1 MNDASSGSA
10 CHNQTCRLILMIF
23 GRFRLATVTV
33 SAHRFV
39 NGMPSTDLWA
49 VIPHLMVVLACT
61 CMLCYR
67 MCHAMVALRDGGGC
81 NDIGNGVR
89 RWAER
94 AC

>member
-10 CHNQTCRLILMIF
+10 CHNQTCRLILMIY

-49 VIPHLMVVLACT
+49 VIPFSPLSM
-61 CMLCYR
+61 
-67 MCHAMVALRDGGGC
+67 
-81 NDIGNGVR
+81 
-89 RWAER
+89 
-94 AC
+94 